1 MTNEKENPIGDSENQ
16 ENQDNDYG
24 LPEAEFS
31 PIDHQQPEPEPEEQP
46 DYVPPVREEEPQQRS
61 SNSAV
66 WIALVV
72 VVVLAAAILYFFLND
87 DFGKEEVVEKPKVE
101 EPAPEPVVE
110 EEEPIA
116 EDEWNTEPVEPV
128 EPETGTVTTLNSRT
142 GRYYTIVGSFIDG
155 DLARDYAQT
164 LADKGVSATIIEP
177 AGNRKFYRLGVADA
191 DALADLEARL
201 PEFKAEYGDNVW
213 IVKY

>member
-16 ENQDNDYG
+16 QNQDNDYG

-31 PIDHQQPEPEPEEQP
+31 PIDHQQPEPSPEEQP
-46 DYVPPVREEEPQQRS
+46 AYVPPVQEEAPQQRS

-87 DFGKEEVVEKPKVE
+87 DFSKEDEVAAKPKVE
-101 EPAPEPVVE
+101 EPVSEPIV

-116 EDEWNTEPVEPV
+116 EEEWNTEPVAPAEPQ
-128 EPETGTVTTLNSRT
+128 TGTVTTLNSRT

-155 DLARDYAQT
+155 DLARDYAQQ
-164 LADKGVSATIIEP
+164 LADKGVNATIIEP
-177 AGNRKFYRLGVADA
+177 SGNRKFYRLGVADA
-191 DALADLEARL
+191 NALADLETRL
-201 PEFKAEYGDNVW
+201 PEFKAEYGENVW